1 MDHDRQPPRLRRS
14 RDVAPAPLGLT
25 MALALGLAATACSP
39 GGAPTAGPPTT
50 GATRAVTGTPTAPV
64 TSEPSLAST
73 APPPAPSGALLVP
86 SEFSIELE
94 PGRYFSIPPFE
105 LAFTFEV
112 AEEGWQSGHLNG
124 EFFDLQRY
132 DGVPADGVPSALVG
146 FAHPDTVQGPEGN
159 VDVAGLTPRAAVEL
173 LTGRIDLDTANVG
186 ALELVGR
193 EAVRVDVHAAIE
205 NTPVFGGQDGTF
217 RQGVDHDS
225 RLVFVPIEGG
235 LLLLIVGAPAE
246 DLETV
251 WARALP
257 ILESIQL
264 SD

>member
-14 RDVAPAPLGLT
+14 RDVARAPLGLT
-25 MALALGLAATACSP
+25 IALALALATTACSP
-39 GGAPTAGPPTT
+39 GGAPTVGSPTM
-50 GATRAVTGTPTAPV
+50 GAEPVATGTPTAAV
-64 TSEPSLAST
+64 TREPSTAST
-73 APPPAPSGALLVP
+73 PPPPAPSGALLVP
-86 SEFSIELE
+86 TEFSIELE

-132 DGVPADGVPSALVG
+132 DGVPEDGVPSALVG
-146 FAHPDTVQGPEGN
+146 FAHPDTVQGPDGN
-159 VDVAGLTPRAAVEL
+159 VDVAALTPRAAVAL
-173 LTGRIDLDTANVG
+173 LTARIDLETANVE
-186 ALELVGR
+186 ALELLGR

-205 NTPVFGGQDGTF
+205 NTPVFGGEDGTF

-246 DLETV
+246 NLETV